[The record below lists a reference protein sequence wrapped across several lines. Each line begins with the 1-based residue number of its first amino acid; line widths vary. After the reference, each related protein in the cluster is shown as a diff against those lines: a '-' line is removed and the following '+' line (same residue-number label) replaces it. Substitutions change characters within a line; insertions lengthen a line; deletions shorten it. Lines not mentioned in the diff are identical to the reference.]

1 MSARVDPPT
10 SATGHERANHPSAE
24 AHRKGIEVVGVSKRF
39 GSVEVIANLD
49 LQIEAGEF
57 LVVLG
62 PSGCGKSTLLRMI
75 AGLEPVTAGHVRIS
89 GRDVTQLAPG
99 ARGVAMV
106 FQHYALYPHMTVY
119 DNLAFGMR
127 NVGVPRDE
135 IDRRIQD
142 AVRILELEP
151 YLARRPAQLSGGQR
165 QRVAI
170 GRALVKE
177 PLAFLFDE
185 PLSNLDAGLRA
196 RTRVELARLHHRLKT
211 TMVFVTH
218 DQAEAMTLATR
229 LAVMN
234 RGRIE
239 QIGSPMEIY
248 RRPATRFVAGFIGTP
263 AMNFLPVERLPP
275 ANGNTV
281 VKLRDGTVL
290 TTAISD
296 ADLGSAD
303 QLTLGVRAES
313 VSLDGAAQARGRT
326 EVIERL
332 GDRTLAHVVL
342 GDGSS
347 LVAQAHRESTVTV
360 GEDVGISFEI
370 APLQLFDAAGK
381 AYHAR

>member
-1 MSARVDPPT
+1 M
-10 SATGHERANHPSAE
+10 E
-24 AHRKGIEVVGVSKRF
+24 GIELASVSKRF
-39 GSVEVIANLD
+39 GSVEVIAHLD
-49 LQIEAGEF
+49 LTIEAGEF

-62 PSGCGKSTLLRMI
+62 PSGCGKSTVLRMI
-75 AGLEPVTAGHVRIS
+75 AGLEPVTAGQVRIA
-89 GRDVTQLAPG
+89 GRDVTHLPPG

-119 DNLAFGMR
+119 DNMAFGMR
-127 NVGVPRDE
+127 NVAVPEPE
-135 IDRRIQD
+135 IDRRIQE
-142 AVRILELEP
+142 AARVLELEP

-177 PLAFLFDE
+177 PVAFLFDE

-196 RTRVELARLHHRLKT
+196 RTRVEFARLHLRLKT

-234 RGRIE
+234 GGKIE
-239 QIGSPMEIY
+239 QIGTPMEIY

-275 ANGNTV
+275 VNGNVV
-281 VKLRDGTVL
+281 VKLGDGTVL
-290 TTAISD
+290 ATAIRD
-296 ADLGSAD
+296 DEVAPAT

-313 VSLDGAAQARGRT
+313 VMLDGAGQARGRT

-342 GDGSS
+342 ANGATV
-347 LVAQAHRESTVTV
+347 VAQAHGQSDVAAGQEV
-360 GEDVGISFEI
+360 GLSFET
-370 APLQLFDAAGK
+370 APMQLFDVAGK
-381 AYHAR
+381 AYHSR